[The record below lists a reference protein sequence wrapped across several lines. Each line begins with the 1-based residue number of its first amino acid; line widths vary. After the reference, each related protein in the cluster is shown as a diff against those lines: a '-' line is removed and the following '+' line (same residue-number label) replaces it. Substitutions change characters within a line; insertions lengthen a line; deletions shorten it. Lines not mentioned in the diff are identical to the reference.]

1 MPHPTRRRRPLS
13 RNIKQDPELA
23 TNSFSTQESGTANL
37 DLHNIPPASHLSTSS
52 SYGDSSTH
60 IPPDQAFYR
69 HGRSDAR
76 EYLSPYIASLS
87 VEAFANTSSK
97 ATPSERITEPEP
109 LLRELRM
116 RPNNAAES
124 PTSQL
129 PPDGSFFQTSF
140 QDIGKK
146 LKACNDTLGE
156 LQQLGVSHDVPLPE
170 LVLVGDQSAG
180 KSSLMSGLANLDLP
194 RSEGTCTRCPLHI
207 RVSRSHDPS
216 CRVWLR
222 KEYSYRPPSGDSI
235 SENDVTEQDPFYP
248 WRKLPASSVFEF
260 KTMVDHSEIEDVLRW
275 AQIAILN
282 DDKSHELFVPGSGSI
297 ACNVPIDRA
306 ADTVVAKFSP
316 NIVALEIKGPELPDL
331 SFYDMP
337 GIFQNPADA
346 RDDYL
351 VSVVRN
357 LSREYIQHPSA
368 IILCSM
374 PMNSDAENSSTFGLV
389 RRLGALNRTIGVL
402 TKADLIPEGGNHDQW
417 LAIMKE
423 QAHTTGLGYFIT
435 SRPQGKDLDELKKW
449 EEHVF
454 VDHSLERWPVA
465 FHEFSDRC
473 GVEKLKAFLSEKL
486 GQEFAKSLPYI
497 KQTLRQHLDKIV
509 EQLSKL
515 PELPSNVELEV
526 QTSVM
531 EFGELSRSQ
540 LKPSEFSKHF
550 VPLPDDFR
558 NCLLE
563 MKPKFTLRDS
573 SDIPVMEISDDESD
587 AGSVVTVTN
596 PNTPSKRRSMGPPTT
611 PSKRLRMEP
620 TPGGTPFPRQVKPED
635 SRAGVVQSSPAP
647 RRQAFPFPFA
657 QFAGVGRGFRTLRQV
672 RDDIKAK
679 TRAGVPDIITEEV
692 YNDMCTEAIKPWD
705 GPMRAFLNQVM
716 NLLNDMLAKALETSF
731 ARLNK
736 RLIYRECKKILTEY
750 LEERR
755 RETIAALDLVYRLE
769 TYGLFTVNQEAFRR
783 YQKDEQILLTRYR
796 HQMRMQ
802 AAGYGDGRPPIPWE
816 SLTDEKRIQDEKRRE
831 AELNKLGPD
840 SFERELE
847 VVAYVRGYYRLA
859 ALRFADAV
867 ALHITNGMIP
877 HIQRS
882 LPYHLDRKLGI
893 IGADAASVYER
904 LMEEDSTTAAKRETL
919 RGERE
924 KFVRALDSI
933 GELERAASSSTISEE
948 EQDHDMTEAPFMS
961 GALPA
966 EEEV

>member
-1 MPHPTRRRRPLS
+1 MSSRTNHNHSSSTMHHPTRRRGPRS
-13 RNIKQDPELA
+13 HNHFIKPDPDSSA
-23 TNSFSTQESGTANL
+23 NNSYPESVASNFG
-37 DLHNIPPASHLSTSS
+37 DPPAPSAAS
-52 SYGDSSTH
+52 SYGGSTNH

-69 HGRSDAR
+69 HGRSDA
-76 EYLSPYIASLS
+76 P
-87 VEAFANTSSK
+87 
-97 ATPSERITEPEP
+97 TPSERTTEPEP

-116 RPNNAAES
+116 RPIAAAES
-124 PTSQL
+124 PTSI
-129 PPDGSFFQTSF
+129 PADGSFFQTSF

-180 KSSLMSGLANLDLP
+180 KSSLMSGLANLELP

-222 KEYSYRPPSGDSI
+222 KEYSYRPPPSGRI
-235 SENDVTEQDPFYP
+235 SESDVTNNDPFFP
-248 WRKLPASSVFEF
+248 WRKQPTVIHEF
-260 KTMVDHSEIEDVLRW
+260 KTMVDHGEIEDVLRW

-282 DDKSHELFVPGSGSI
+282 DDKSPELFVPGSGSI
-297 ACNVPIDRA
+297 AVNTPIEA
-306 ADTVVAKFSP
+306 ASETVAAKFSP

-346 RDDYL
+346 SDDYL

-368 IILCSM
+368 IIMCSM

-402 TKADLIPEGGNHDQW
+402 TKADLIPEGGNHEQW
-417 LAIMKE
+417 LAIMRG
-423 QAHTTGLGYFIT
+423 QAHITGLGYFIT
-435 SRPQGKDLDELKKW
+435 SRPQGKDLDELKQW
-449 EEHVF
+449 EEVVF
-454 VDHSLERWPVA
+454 VEHSMERWPA
-465 FHEFSDRC
+465 TFHDFSDRC

-486 GQEFAKSLPYI
+486 GQEFAKSLPRI
-497 KQTLRQHLDKIV
+497 KQTLKQHLNNIV

-531 EFGELSRSQ
+531 EFGELARSQ
-540 LKPSEFSKHF
+540 LKPSEFSKYF
-550 VPLPDDFR
+550 VPLPENFR
-558 NCLLE
+558 DCLLD
-563 MKPKFTLRDS
+563 MKPKFTLKDS
-573 SDIPVMEISDDESD
+573 SDIPVVDISDDESD
-587 AGSVVTVTN
+587 TGSVVTVTN
-596 PNTPSKRRSMGPPTT
+596 PNTPSKRRAMAPPIT
-611 PSKRLRMEP
+611 PSKRMRMEQAP
-620 TPGGTPFPRQVKPED
+620 AGTPSRPQLKPED
-635 SRAGVVQSSPAP
+635 SRASVGSISPAP
-647 RRQAFPFPFA
+647 RRQGFPPPFTP
-657 QFAGVGRGFRTLRQV
+657 FSNVGRGFRTLRQV
-672 RDDIKAK
+672 RDEIKAK

-692 YNDMCTEAIKPWD
+692 YNDMCREAIEPWS
-705 GPMRAFLNQVM
+705 GPMKAFLEHVM
-716 NLLNDMLAKALETSF
+716 SLLHTMLEKALAASF

-736 RLIYRECKKILTEY
+736 RLIYQECQKILADY
-750 LEERR
+750 LEDRR
-755 RETIAALDLVYRLE
+755 RETIGALDVVYRLE

-802 AAGYGDGRPPIPWE
+802 AAGYGDGRPPVPWE
-816 SLTDEKRIQDEKRRE
+816 SLTEEKRVLDEKRRE
-831 AELNKLGPD
+831 NEMIKLGPD

-859 ALRFADAV
+859 ALRFADAI

-877 HIQRS
+877 HIQRQ
-882 LPYHLDRKLGI
+882 LPYHLDRKLGLC
-893 IGADAASVYER
+893 GADSQSVYER
-904 LMEEDSTTAAKRETL
+904 LMEEDPNTAAKRGVL

-933 GELERAASSSTISEE
+933 EELERGAGSSTISEE
-948 EQDHDMTEAPFMS
+948 DLDDHSMADLPLMS
-961 GALPA
+961 GALDPA
-966 EEEV
+966 EEV

>member
-1 MPHPTRRRRPLS
+1 MSSRTTHSLSSTRMSHSSRRRGPRVKP
-13 RNIKQDPELA
+13 DPEDN
-23 TNSFSTQESGTANL
+23 TSMPDSGTVNFGIRTA
-37 DLHNIPPASHLSTSS
+37 PPAPS
-52 SYGDSSTH
+52 SYGGSTSY
-60 IPPDQAFYR
+60 IPPDQAFY
-69 HGRSDAR
+69 HHRSDA
-76 EYLSPYIASLS
+76 P
-87 VEAFANTSSK
+87 
-97 ATPSERITEPEP
+97 TPSERITEPEP

-116 RPNNAAES
+116 RPNAAAES
-124 PTSQL
+124 PTNV
-129 PPDGSFFQTSF
+129 PTDGSFFQTSF

-156 LQQLGVSHDVPLPE
+156 LQQLGVDHDVPLPE

-216 CRVWLR
+216 CRVSLR
-222 KEYSYRPPSGDSI
+222 KAYSYQPPPSGRI
-235 SENDVTEQDPFYP
+235 SEGDVTDRDPFFP
-248 WRKLPASSVFEF
+248 WRKLPSSATHEF
-260 KTMVDHSEIEDVLRW
+260 KTMIDYSEIEDVLRW

-282 DDKSHELFVPGSGSI
+282 DDKSHELFVPGSGALAVNI
-297 ACNVPIDRA
+297 PIDRA
-306 ADTVVAKFSP
+306 AEAVAAKFSP

-346 RDDYL
+346 SDDYL

-357 LSREYIQHPSA
+357 LSKEYIQHPSA
-368 IILCSM
+368 IIMCSM
-374 PMNSDAENSSTFGLV
+374 PMNSDAENSSTFGLI

-402 TKADLIPEGGNHDQW
+402 TKADLIPEGGNHEQW
-417 LAIMKE
+417 LAIMRG
-423 QAHTTGLGYFIT
+423 QAHIAGLGYFIT

-449 EEHVF
+449 EELVF
-454 VDHSLERWPVA
+454 VDHSLERWPA
-465 FHEFSDRC
+465 TFHGFSERC

-486 GQEFAKSLPYI
+486 GQEFAKSLPHI
-497 KQTLRQHLDKIV
+497 KQKLRQRLTDIV
-509 EQLSKL
+509 EQLEKL
-515 PELPSNVELEV
+515 PELPDNVELEV

-531 EFGELSRSQ
+531 EFGELTRTQ

-550 VPLPDDFR
+550 VPLPDNFR
-558 NCLLE
+558 DCLLD

-573 SDIPVMEISDDESD
+573 SDIPVVDISDDESD
-587 AGSVVTVTN
+587 AGSVAPAIN
-596 PNTPSKRRSMGPPTT
+596 PHTPSKRRTMAPPIT
-611 PSKRLRMEP
+611 PSKRVRMEQ
-620 TPGGTPFPRQVKPED
+620 TPAGTPSRSLQPED
-635 SRAGVVQSSPAP
+635 SRASVANSPAP
-647 RRQAFPFPFA
+647 RRQLFPAPFTP
-657 QFAGVGRGFRTLRQV
+657 FSGVGRGFRTLRQV
-672 RDDIKAK
+672 RDEIKSK

-692 YNDMCTEAIKPWD
+692 YNDMCREAIEPWS
-705 GPMRAFLNQVM
+705 GPMKAFLDHVM
-716 NLLNDMLAKALETSF
+716 SLLDDMLDQALAKSF
-731 ARLNK
+731 ASLNK
-736 RLIYRECKKILTEY
+736 RLIFRECRKILTEY
-750 LEERR
+750 LNDRR
-755 RETIAALDLVYRLE
+755 RETAGALDLVYRLE

-802 AAGYGDGRPPIPWE
+802 AAGYGDGRAPVPWE
-816 SLTDEKRIQDEKRRE
+816 SLTEEKRVLDEKRRE
-831 AELNKLGPD
+831 NELTKLGPD

-877 HIQRS
+877 HIQRN
-882 LPYHLDRKLGI
+882 LPFHLDRKLGI
-893 IGADAASVYER
+893 AGADAKSVYER
-904 LMEEDSTTAAKRETL
+904 LMEEDSDTAARRGTL

-933 GELERAASSSTISEE
+933 EELERGAGSSTLSEE
-948 EQDHDMTEAPFMS
+948 ENDDDDMVDVPLMS

-966 EEEV
+966 EEI

>member
-1 MPHPTRRRRPLS
+1 MSSRATYSFSATTMPHSHSSTPRRRGPRQS
-13 RNIKQDPELA
+13 RIKPDPDSA
-23 TNSFSTQESGTANL
+23 TDSSSIPESGTINL
-37 DLHNIPPASHLSTSS
+37 DLRNTPSNTSS
-52 SYGDSSTH
+52 YSENGH
-60 IPPDQAFYR
+60 IPPNQAFYR
-69 HGRSDAR
+69 HGRSDA
-76 EYLSPYIASLS
+76 P
-87 VEAFANTSSK
+87 
-97 ATPSERITEPEP
+97 TPSERLTEPEP

-116 RPNNAAES
+116 RPNAAAES
-124 PTSQL
+124 PTSQV
-129 PPDGSFFQTSF
+129 PVDGSFFQTSF

-222 KEYSYRPPSGDSI
+222 KEYSYQPPEFRSI
-235 SENDVTEQDPFYP
+235 TENDVTDRDPFFP
-248 WRKLPASSVFEF
+248 WRKLPTTDVHEF
-260 KTMVDHSEIEDVLRW
+260 KTMVDHSDIEEVLRW

-282 DDKSHELFVPGSGSI
+282 DDKSHELFVPGSGGI
-297 ACNVPIDRA
+297 ANTVPIDRA
-306 ADTVVAKFSP
+306 AETVAAKFSP

-374 PMNSDAENSSTFGLV
+374 PMNSDAENSSTFGLI

-402 TKADLIPEGGNHDQW
+402 TKADLIPEGGNHEQW
-417 LAIMKE
+417 LAIMRE
-423 QAHTTGLGYFIT
+423 EAHTTGLGYFIT
-435 SRPQGKDLDELKKW
+435 SRPQGKDLDELKRW

-454 VDHSLERWPVA
+454 VDYGFDRWPVA
-465 FHEFSDRC
+465 FHPFSDRC
-473 GVEKLKAFLSEKL
+473 GIEKLKAFLSEKL
-486 GQEFAKSLPYI
+486 GQEFAKSLPHI
-497 KQTLRQHLDKIV
+497 KHTLKQHLNGIV
-509 EQLSKL
+509 EQLNKL

-531 EFGELSRSQ
+531 EFGEQARSK
-540 LKPSEFSKHF
+540 LKPAEFSKHF
-550 VPLPDDFR
+550 VPLPEDFR

-563 MKPKFTLRDS
+563 MKPKFTLKDS
-573 SDIPVMEISDDESD
+573 SDIPVLEISDDESD
-587 AGSVVTVTN
+587 AGSVVTITN
-596 PNTPSKRRSMGPPTT
+596 TNTPSKRRAMGPPTT
-611 PSKRLRMEP
+611 PSKRARTDQMP
-620 TPGGTPFPRQVKPED
+620 NGTNGHIKPED
-635 SRAGVVQSSPAP
+635 MRASVPRFSPAAGP
-647 RRQAFPFPFA
+647 RRTAFPPPFTP
-657 QFAGVGRGFRTLRQV
+657 FSGVGRGFRTLRQV
-672 RDDIKAK
+672 RDEIKAK

-692 YNDMCTEAIKPWD
+692 YNDMCREAIQPWD
-705 GPMRAFLNQVM
+705 GPMKAFLNEVM
-716 NLLNDMLAKALETSF
+716 NLLSTMLESALELSF

-736 RLIYRECKKILTEY
+736 RLIYKECRKILTEY
-750 LEERR
+750 LDERR
-755 RETIAALDLVYRLE
+755 HETLGALEMVYRLE

-796 HQMRMQ
+796 HQMRML
-802 AAGYGDGRPPIPWE
+802 AAGYGDGRPPVPWE
-816 SLTDEKRIQDEKRRE
+816 SLTDEKRVQDDRRRE
-831 AELNKLGPD
+831 ADLAKLGPD

-877 HIQRS
+877 HIQRH
-882 LPYHLDRKLGI
+882 LPYHLDRKLGL
-893 IGADAASVYER
+893 GGNDSTSVYER
-904 LMEEDSTTAAKRETL
+904 LMAEDSATATRRETL

-924 KFVRALDSI
+924 KFAKALSSI
-933 GELERAASSSTISEE
+933 EELEAGAGSRGLSEE
-948 EQDHDMTEAPFMS
+948 QQTDEMSDVAMMS

-966 EEEV
+966 EC

>member
-1 MPHPTRRRRPLS
+1 MPHPTRRRGPRGQS
-13 RNIKQDPELA
+13 RNIKPDPDSA
-23 TNSFSTQESGTANL
+23 TDTSSIPDSGTVNL
-37 DLHNIPPASHLSTSS
+37 NLRGIPSAAS
-52 SYGDSSTH
+52 SYGDSTSH

-69 HGRSDAR
+69 QGRSDAQ
-76 EYLSPYIASLS
+76 
-87 VEAFANTSSK
+87 SSADDIIK
-97 ATPSERITEPEP
+97 ATPSERLTEPEP

-116 RPNNAAES
+116 RPNAAAES
-124 PTSQL
+124 PTSVI
-129 PPDGSFFQTSF
+129 PVDGSFFQTSF

-222 KEYSYRPPSGDSI
+222 KEYSYQPPPGRSI
-235 SENDVTEQDPFYP
+235 SENDVTDRDPFFP
-248 WRKLPASSVFEF
+248 WRKLAATVVHEF
-260 KTMVDHSEIEDVLRW
+260 KTMIDHSDIEEVLRW

-282 DDKSHELFVPGSGSI
+282 DDKSHELFVPGSGAI
-297 ACNVPIDRA
+297 AQTIDIDRA
-306 ADTVVAKFSP
+306 AETVTAKFSP

-351 VSVVRN
+351 VNVVRN

-374 PMNSDAENSSTFGLV
+374 PMNSDAENSSTFGLI

-402 TKADLIPEGGNHDQW
+402 TKADLIPEGGNHEQW
-417 LAIMKE
+417 LAIMRE
-423 QAHTTGLGYFIT
+423 EAHTTGLGYFIT
-435 SRPQGKDLDELKKW
+435 SRPQGRDLEELKKW

-454 VDHSLERWPVA
+454 VDHGLDRWPSA
-465 FHEFSDRC
+465 FHLFSERC

-486 GQEFAKSLPYI
+486 GQEFAKSLPHI
-497 KQTLRQHLDKIV
+497 KQTLKQHLNKII

-531 EFGELSRSQ
+531 EFGEQARSK
-540 LKPSEFSKHF
+540 LKPAEFSKHF
-550 VPLPDDFR
+550 VPLPENFR
-558 NCLLE
+558 DCLLE
-563 MKPKFTLRDS
+563 MKPKFTLKDS

-596 PNTPSKRRSMGPPTT
+596 TNTPSKRRTMGPPTT
-611 PSKRLRMEP
+611 PSKRARTEQIPNGHPVNGHIKPEEGRASMP
-620 TPGGTPFPRQVKPED
+620 RFSPASRRQGFPPPFTPFT
-635 SRAGVVQSSPAP
+635 
-647 RRQAFPFPFA
+647 
-657 QFAGVGRGFRTLRQV
+657 GVGRGFRTLRQV
-672 RDDIKAK
+672 RDEIKAK
-679 TRAGVPDIITEEV
+679 TRAGIPDIITEEV
-692 YNDMCTEAIKPWD
+692 YNDMCREAIQPWE
-705 GPMRAFLNQVM
+705 GPMKAFLNHVM
-716 NLLNDMLAKALETSF
+716 YLLTNMLESALESSF
-731 ARLNK
+731 ASLNK
-736 RLIYRECKKILTEY
+736 RLIYQECRKILTEY

-755 RETIAALDLVYRLE
+755 RETLGALDVVYRLE

-802 AAGYGDGRPPIPWE
+802 AAGYGDGRPPVPWE
-816 SLTDEKRIQDEKRRE
+816 SLTDEKRLQDEKRRE
-831 AELNKLGPD
+831 ADLAKIGPD

-877 HIQRS
+877 NIQRH
-882 LPYHLDRKLGI
+882 LPYHLDRKLGLG
-893 IGADAASVYER
+893 GADAKSVYER
-904 LMEEDSTTAAKRETL
+904 LMAEDRQTASKRDTL
-919 RGERE
+919 RGERD
-924 KFVRALDSI
+924 KFAKALDSI
-933 GELERAASSSTISEE
+933 EILEAGAGSSGLSEE
-948 EQDHDMTEAPFMS
+948 HPSDELMEDAMIS

-966 EEEV
+966 EC

>member
-1 MPHPTRRRRPLS
+1 MPSSSRRRGPRGQS
-13 RNIKQDPELA
+13 RTIKPDPDSA
-23 TNSFSTQESGTANL
+23 TDSASIPESGTVNL
-37 DLHNIPPASHLSTSS
+37 DLRNFPSAAS
-52 SYGDSSTH
+52 SYGDSSSH

-69 HGRSDAR
+69 NGRSDA
-76 EYLSPYIASLS
+76 P
-87 VEAFANTSSK
+87 
-97 ATPSERITEPEP
+97 TPSERLTEPEP

-116 RPNNAAES
+116 RPNAAAES
-124 PTSQL
+124 PTSQI
-129 PPDGSFFQTSF
+129 PTDGSFFQTSF

-222 KEYSYRPPSGDSI
+222 KEYSYQPPEGRSI
-235 SENDVTEQDPFYP
+235 SENDVTDRDPFYP
-248 WRKLPASSVFEF
+248 WRKLPTTVVHEF
-260 KTMVDHSEIEDVLRW
+260 KTMIDHSEIEDVLRW

-282 DDKSHELFVPGSGSI
+282 DDKSPELFVPGSGSI
-297 ACNVPIDRA
+297 TANVPIDRA
-306 ADTVVAKFSP
+306 AETVTAKFSP

-351 VSVVRN
+351 VNVVRN

-374 PMNSDAENSSTFGLV
+374 PMNSDAENSSTFGLI

-402 TKADLIPEGGNHDQW
+402 TKADLIPEGGNHEQW
-417 LAIMKE
+417 LAIMRE
-423 QAHTTGLGYFIT
+423 DAHQTGLGYFIT

-454 VDHSLERWPVA
+454 SDLAFDRWPPA
-465 FHEFSDRC
+465 FHRFKERC

-486 GQEFAKSLPYI
+486 GQEFAKSLPHI
-497 KQTLRQHLDKIV
+497 KHTLRQHLNKIV

-531 EFGELSRSQ
+531 EFGEQAKSKLRHA
-540 LKPSEFSKHF
+540 EFSKQF
-550 VPLPDDFR
+550 VPLPENFR
-558 NCLLE
+558 DCLLE

-587 AGSVVTVTN
+587 AGSVITVTN
-596 PNTPSKRRSMGPPTT
+596 TNTPTKRRTMGPPTT
-611 PSKRLRMEP
+611 PSKRARIEQ
-620 TPGGTPFPRQVKPED
+620 TPNGTSLNGHVKPED
-635 SRAGVVQSSPAP
+635 SRASVPRFSPAP
-647 RRQAFPFPFA
+647 RQLLFPQPFTP
-657 QFAGVGRGFRTLRQV
+657 FSRVGRGFRTLRQV
-672 RDDIKAK
+672 REEIKAK
-679 TRAGVPDIITEEV
+679 TRAGMPDIITEDV
-692 YNDMCTEAIKPWD
+692 YNDMCQEAILPWD
-705 GPMRAFLNQVM
+705 GPMKAFLNHVM
-716 NLLNDMLAKALETSF
+716 HLLSNMLESVLEYSF

-736 RLIYRECKKILTEY
+736 RLIYRECQKILSEY

-755 RETIAALDLVYRLE
+755 RETLGALDVVFRLE
-769 TYGLFTVNQEAFRR
+769 KHGLFTVNGEAFRR
-783 YQKDEQILLTRYR
+783 YQKEEQILLTRYR

-802 AAGYGDGRPPIPWE
+802 AAGYGDGRPPVPWD
-816 SLTDEKRIQDEKRRE
+816 SLTEEKRAQDEKKRE
-831 AELNKLGPD
+831 SELAKLGPD

-859 ALRFADAV
+859 ALRFADAIT
-867 ALHITNGMIP
+867 LHITNGMIP
-877 HIQRS
+877 HIQRD
-882 LPYHLDRKLGI
+882 LPYYLDRKLGLR
-893 IGADAASVYER
+893 GPDATSVYEK
-904 LMEEDSTTAAKRETL
+904 LMEEDSATAARRDIL

-924 KFVRALDSI
+924 KFVKALASI
-933 GELERAASSSTISEE
+933 EDLEAGAGSSTLSED
-948 EQDHDMTEAPFMS
+948 QQSDDMTDIAMMS

-966 EEEV
+966 EEV